1 MKTHTTTTLATPHP
15 LLVRF
20 EQHEDSLKTQHNN
33 LISTC
38 SATTTASVDATLDYA
53 RFVYDTAVS
62 FQDDR
67 DVMKRFRT
75 LIGMTD
81 KTKFSQFRTIGQHAD
96 ALRTIRDTLP
106 SGFSTLYQVAQVLN
120 EPTWT
125 NTTLSLSDLTG
136 LHPHLSHREMRALI
150 RDFKQ
155 THGFPVVPRATRAAR
170 VPQVTQVPV
179 QTHYTCSIQLDGEED
194 NVRLWDALIRLLTQH
209 GCDPSCS
216 VTIADASLKTLFR
229 ERVAHATQQEQR
241 QRDAERTLART
252 LLVSDAA

>member
-1 MKTHTTTTLATPHP
+1 MKTHPKKTLALPNP

-20 EQHEDSLKTQHNN
+20 EQHEDTLKTQHNN
-33 LISTC
+33 LLSTC
-38 SATTTASVDATLDYA
+38 TATTTASVDATLDYA
-53 RFVYDTAVS
+53 QFVYDTAIS
-62 FQDDR
+62 YQDDR

-106 SGFSTLYQVAQVLN
+106 SGFSSLYQVAQVLN

-125 NTTLSLSDLTG
+125 DKTLSLSDLSG
-136 LHPHLSHREMRALI
+136 LHPHLSHREMRTLI
-150 RDFKQ
+150 RDFKE
-155 THGFPVVPRATRAAR
+155 THGFPVVTRPTRVAR
-170 VPQVTQVPV
+170 VPQVTQVPAA
-179 QTHYTCSIQLDGEED
+179 TRYTCSLHLEGEED
-194 NVRLWDALIRLLTQH
+194 NVPLWDALIRVLTQH
-209 GCDPSCS
+209 GCDPSCA
-216 VTIADASLKTLFR
+216 VTISDASLTALFR